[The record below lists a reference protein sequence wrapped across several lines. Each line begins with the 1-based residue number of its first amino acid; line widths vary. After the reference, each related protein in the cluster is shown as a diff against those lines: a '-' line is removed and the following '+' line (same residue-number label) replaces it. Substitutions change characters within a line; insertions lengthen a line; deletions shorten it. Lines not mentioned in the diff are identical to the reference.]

1 MKIILA
7 TDIASLGQAGDI
19 VTVANGYARN
29 YLLPQ
34 NLAVLAT
41 KGNLSRIE
49 KIKKEAEIKRL
60 ALENEYK
67 ALAKQIEGVELSFT
81 RKADDDEHLFG
92 SVSEFD
98 IVNALAE
105 KDIKI
110 QKRNVKMEKHLKEV
124 GNFEV
129 LIHLAADIETNI
141 KIKVDKE

>member
-7 TDIASLGQAGDI
+7 SDIASLGQAGDI
-19 VTVANGYARN
+19 VNVANGYARN

-60 ALENEYK
+60 VLENEYK

-105 KDIKI
+105 KGIQV
-110 QKRNVKMEKHLKEV
+110 QKRNVHMKKHLKEV
-124 GNFEV
+124 GEFEV
-129 LIHLAADIETNI
+129 VIHLAAGIETNI

>member
-7 TDIASLGQAGDI
+7 SDIASLGQAGDI
-19 VTVANGYARN
+19 VNVANGYARN

-60 ALENEYK
+60 VLENEYK

-98 IVNALAE
+98 IVNALVE
-105 KDIKI
+105 KGIQV
-110 QKRNVKMEKHLKEV
+110 QKRNVHMKKHLKEV
-124 GNFEV
+124 GEFEV
-129 LIHLAADIETNI
+129 VIHLAAGIETNI

>member
-7 TDIASLGQAGDI
+7 SDIASLGQAGDI
-19 VTVANGYARN
+19 VNVANGYARN

-60 ALENEYK
+60 VLENEYK

-105 KDIKI
+105 KGIQV
-110 QKRNVKMEKHLKEV
+110 QKRNVHMKRL
-124 GNFEV
+124 
-129 LIHLAADIETNI
+129 
-141 KIKVDKE
+141 

>member
-7 TDIASLGQAGDI
+7 SDIASLGQAGDI
-19 VTVANGYARN
+19 VNVANGYARN

-60 ALENEYK
+60 VLENEYK
-67 ALAKQIEGVELSFT
+67 ALAKQIEGMELSFT

-105 KDIKI
+105 KGIQV
-110 QKRNVKMEKHLKEV
+110 QKRNVHMKKHLKEV
-124 GNFEV
+124 GEFEV
-129 LIHLAADIETNI
+129 VIHLAAGIETNI